1 MKNINKYFLCL
12 AIIIIFAAPAKSWSK
27 HLAETEEQI
36 LTLRKQINNHDYNYF
51 VKNYS
56 AISDSDYDSL
66 LIQLQQL
73 ENKYPRFL
81 AYDSPTQKIGNNVS
95 TDFKKVQHTTK
106 LYSLGKVYSEQELSD
121 WYNKIIENFPNKKV
135 EFICELKIDGL
146 TAALTYKNGEFIQG
160 STRGN
165 GLIGE
170 DVTENLKTIKS
181 IPHKLKNN
189 QPANLEIRGEVFIPK
204 ESFAKLKDAKH
215 IRNSASGSLR
225 QLDSKITAE
234 RNLEFFAYRIEN
246 SKVTK
251 NQYETLILLKENGFK
266 VNPNVKLCTNL
277 EEIKE
282 YINFW
287 QKNREKLE
295 YGTDGI
301 VIKVNDFSQ
310 QEELG
315 YTSKHPNWAIAYK
328 YPEIQHSTQI
338 TGIEMKV
345 GRTGKVTPVAVIKP
359 VEIDGATISHVNLSN
374 ISEVEKLDLRQGDT
388 VLVERTGGVIPKIIG
403 VDSSKRQQ
411 NAKKF
416 DCTAESSEKNLLKQN
431 LKHWASRNCMN
442 IIGLGEALI
451 SELVDKNLV
460 ENYADLYKLTEND
473 LIKLDNIKNK
483 KAEKIIASIQKSK
496 NAPLANL
503 IYSLGIKG
511 VGQDAA
517 ITLANKY
524 HSVKDLVNANEKEL
538 ISLNDIGKT
547 IAKNILNY
555 FKNADNLTM
564 LKNLQQSGVKGIDLN

>member
-12 AIIIIFAAPAKSWSK
+12 AIIIIFATPAKSWAK
-27 HLAETEEQI
+27 QLVETEQQI
-36 LTLRKQINNHDYNYF
+36 LTLKKQINNHDYNYF
-51 VKNYS
+51 VKNHS
-56 AISDSDYDSL
+56 EISDSEYDSL
-66 LIQLQQL
+66 LEKLQKL
-73 ENKYPRFL
+73 ENKYPQLL

-106 LYSLGKVYSEQELSD
+106 LYSLGKVYSEQELND
-121 WYNKIIENFPNKKV
+121 WYNKIIANFPNKKV
-135 EFICELKIDGL
+135 EFVCELKIDGL
-146 TAALTYKNGEFIQG
+146 TAALTYKNGEFMQG

-181 IPHKLKNN
+181 IPHKLNNN
-189 QPANLEIRGEVFIPK
+189 QLANLEIRGEVFLPK

-234 RNLEFFAYRIEN
+234 RNLEFIAYRIEN
-246 SKVTK
+246 SEVTK
-251 NQYETLILLKENGFK
+251 NQNDTLNWLKDNGFK

-287 QKNREKLE
+287 QKNREKLD

-338 TGIEMKV
+338 THIEMKV

-359 VEIDGATISHVNLSN
+359 VKIDGATISHVNLSN

-388 VLVERTGGVIPKIIG
+388 VLVERTGGVIPKITG
-403 VDSSKRQQ
+403 VDASKRQP

-416 DCTAESSEKNLLKQN
+416 DCTSESSENNLLKQN
-431 LKHWASRNCMN
+431 LKHWASRNGMN
-442 IIGLGEALI
+442 ITGLGEALI
-451 SELVDKNLV
+451 SELVENNLV
-460 ENYADLYKLTEND
+460 KNYADLYKLTEND
-473 LIKLDNIKNK
+473 LIKLDNVENK
-483 KAEKIIASIQKSK
+483 KAEKIIASIEKSK
-496 NAPLANL
+496 NASLANL

-517 ITLANKY
+517 TILANKY
-524 HSVKDLVNANEKEL
+524 HSVKDLANANEKEL
-538 ISLNDIGKT
+538 VALNDIGKT
-547 IAKNILNY
+547 TAKNILNY

-564 LKNLQQSGVKGIDLN
+564 LKSLQQSVVKGIDLN